1 MKKILAKHKKEAA
14 STEPTPSED
23 NNVQK
28 STDIHLKMPKLKM
41 KSVTKKSPL
50 DLKALIKSK
59 TKKIAAIPAP
69 VESAPVEAPVIPKIT
84 QFAPK
89 IEE

>member
-1 MKKILAKHKKEAA
+1 
-14 STEPTPSED
+14 
-23 NNVQK
+23 
-28 STDIHLKMPKLKM
+28 MPKLKM
-41 KSVTKKSPL
+41 KTVAKKSSV

-59 TKKIAAIPAP
+59 NKKIAAKPAP
-69 VESAPVEAPVIPKIT
+69 VEAAPVEAPVIPKIT

>member
-1 MKKILAKHKKEAA
+1 MKTVA
-14 STEPTPSED
+14 
-23 NNVQK
+23 
-28 STDIHLKMPKLKM
+28 
-41 KSVTKKSPL
+41 KKSSV

-59 TKKIAAIPAP
+59 NKKIAAKPAP
-69 VESAPVEAPVIPKIT
+69 VEAAPVEAPVIPKIT